1 MLTFYK
7 NKISVKPNHKNIS
20 SRGHLIEMRSVNKVW
35 NCSQIEKILFIA
47 VLLSTICTK
56 IMSYSPIK
64 HYNQQK
70 FKQSSLIQLSICRK
84 ASSGLQTT
92 PIVVFRLHVLIFR
105 KQFKYKTKILFGIFS
120 KANSFSMDS
129 QKACYL
135 IVVYGGR
142 EEV

>member
-35 NCSQIEKILFIA
+35 NCSQIEKILF
-47 VLLSTICTK
+47 CTK
-56 IMSYSPIK
+56 IMSYNPIK

-120 KANSFSMDS
+120 KAYSFSMDS